1 MKEDRIAV
9 FLEAL
14 ETGEKAYLEE
24 IEEHALKNYVPIIR
38 KSTQSF
44 LKVLLQIKQPKNIL
58 EIGTAVGFSSLL
70 MSEYA
75 KEAKITTIE
84 NYEKRIPIALDN
96 IKKAGKED
104 RITLIPKDAAVALK
118 ELEGPFDFI
127 FLDGAKA
134 QYIHYLDDLLRLME
148 EGALLVTDNVL
159 QDGEVIES
167 RYSIRRRDRTIHA
180 RMREY
185 LYEIKHNKNLLT
197 SINPVGDG
205 VSVSVYRSE
214 DE

>member
-24 IEEHALKNYVPIIR
+24 IEEQALKDYVPIIR

>member
-1 MKEDRIAV
+1 MSEDRIAV
-9 FLEAL
+9 FLESL
-14 ETGEKAYLEE
+14 ETGEKEYLEE
-24 IEEHALKNYVPIIR
+24 IETKALREHIPIIR

-44 LKVLLQIKQPKNIL
+44 LKVLLELKQPKNIL

-75 KEAKITTIE
+75 KDAKITTIE
-84 NYEKRIPIALDN
+84 NYDKRIPIALEN
-96 IKKAGKED
+96 IKRAGKAD
-104 RITLIPKDAAVALK
+104 RITLIPKDAAIALK
-118 ELEGPFDFI
+118 ELKGPYDFV

-134 QYIHYLDDLLRLME
+134 QYIHYLDDILKIME
-148 EGALLVTDNVL
+148 EGGLLITDNVL
-159 QDGEVIES
+159 QDGEVLES

-185 LYEIKHNKNLLT
+185 LYEIKHRDNLMT
-197 SINPVGDG
+197 TINPVGDG
-205 VSVSVYRSE
+205 VSVSVYRSK